1 MIYYIEHTTSTN
13 DEVRNPKY
21 GHLDA
26 VWAEHQSA
34 GRGQRGHSW
43 HSNKGENI
51 TFSVV
56 LTPTFLPIHEQ
67 FLLSEIVALALVH
80 TLREYG
86 IECRIKWTNDI
97 YAGDNKIVGILIE
110 HALSGDAI
118 ARTIAGIGLNVNQM
132 EFPVDLPN
140 PTSMACEQGVVF
152 DREEIIKRIIQNL
165 DLLYRRLESGQK
177 AEIEREYIDTMY
189 HLGEPHTY
197 VYPSGEEFVA
207 TIRGV
212 RHSGELQL
220 EHQDGII
227 REYAFKEVEFVLP
240 HKAHA
245 THK

>member
-1 MIYYIEHTTSTN
+1 MIYYIENTTSTN
-13 DEVRNPKY
+13 DEVRDPKY

-43 HSNKGENI
+43 HSQEGENI

-56 LTPTFLPIHEQ
+56 LTPTFLPVHEQ
-67 FLLSEIVALALVH
+67 FLLSEIVALSLVH

-110 HALSGDAI
+110 HALSGDTL
-118 ARTIAGIGLNVNQM
+118 ARTIVGVGLNVNQR
-132 EFPVDLPN
+132 EFPADLPN
-140 PTSMACEQGVVF
+140 PTSMACERGEIF
-152 DREEIIKRIIQNL
+152 DREEIIRRIIENL
-165 DLLYRRLESGQK
+165 EALYVRLEQGEK
-177 AEIEREYIDTMY
+177 AAIECEYIETMY

-197 VYPSGEEFVA
+197 AYPSGEEFVA

-212 RHSGELQL
+212 RHSGELRL
-220 EHQDGII
+220 EHGDGTI

-240 HKAHA
+240 HK
-245 THK
+245 TKPSDI